1 MICNRSAVTQLTQR
15 VRKAIKKG
23 FVHLID
29 VEWIKQ
35 CKLEAQCVSH
45 EQYLLTEMAKD
56 LVEKRSHIMKA
67 IEVNAENE
75 VNDVGWTAPISLDCC
90 CVCHEDG
97 RDDCEW
103 CVDCSVTRAKK
114 LKLMQQQCTVIP
126 IKKD

>member
-1 MICNRSAVTQLTQR
+1 MTGQVHKKVFAVICNRSAVTQLTQR

-35 CKLEAQCVSH
+35 CKLEGQCVKH
-45 EQYLLTEMAKD
+45 EEFLLTEDAKNFI
-56 LVEKRSHIMKA
+56 EKRAKIMKA
-67 IEVNAENE
+67 IEANNE
-75 VNDVGWTAPISLDCC
+75 PDSSQVDEDVGWTEPTSLDCC

-103 CVDCSVTRAKK
+103 CVDCNVTLRAKK
-114 LKLMQQQCTVIP
+114 
-126 IKKD
+126 